1 KMPAFEWVHVQLHQQ
16 KGMISLSPPTI
27 CNSAQISKKRGS
39 STGIPAGQV
48 RFRFSLSGTWL
59 TICNIIIKYNYA
71 SYFYS
76 QNANNVAYTPV

>member
-1 KMPAFEWVHVQLHQQ
+1 KACVLPENPASYRVVRTKSYLFN
-16 KGMISLSPPTI
+16 K
-27 CNSAQISKKRGS
+27 A
-39 STGIPAGQV
+39 AGQV

>member
-1 KMPAFEWVHVQLHQQ
+1 M
-16 KGMISLSPPTI
+16 
-27 CNSAQISKKRGS
+27 
-39 STGIPAGQV
+39 

-76 QNANNVAYTPV
+76 QNAVMLPISRTCVFQ